1 MWSVLSNPSLRFLYF
16 RNPCCGKET
25 KKLTQF
31 FQVPYLCQQNSK
43 NSTSSS
49 KGEAKEKAEGWI
61 RLLGWNTSERQSPC
75 TFIPCLKMWIV
86 SGVCARWWVIS
97 ARLRQE
103 KEIAAALWHTKSVN
117 AVNII
122 AKKFFFRTPTPVCRH
137 QVWSDHLI
145 ETPASFWGWKLY
157 LRDTRTS

>member
-1 MWSVLSNPSLRFLYF
+1 MSNPSLRFLYF

-25 KKLTQF
+25 KNLTQF
-31 FQVPYLCQQNSK
+31 FQVPYLCQQNKKLNVIIKRGGKGKSRRWNSSFGLDYQWETVSK
-43 NSTSSS
+43 HLHSMSQNVNCVWSV
-49 KGEAKEKAEGWI
+49 
-61 RLLGWNTSERQSPC
+61 LG
-75 TFIPCLKMWIV
+75 
-86 SGVCARWWVIS
+86 GGVIS

-122 AKKFFFRTPTPVCRH
+122 AKKCFFRTPTPVCRH

-145 ETPASFWGWKLY
+145 ETPASFWGWKFY